1 MHVRTLFNLKW
12 VEPLLDAGD
21 DDIVCN
27 GEVMVRVKNEP
38 GLTGDNSAMETDDN
52 GYVYDI
58 FYLDR

>member
-1 MHVRTLFNLKW
+1 MKW
-12 VEPLLDAGD
+12 PEPRFDSGD

-38 GLTGDNSAMETDDN
+38 GSAGDNAAMETDDN

-58 FYLDR
+58 FYLDG